1 MRFVRYVSLIDVVTA
16 VMVLFV
22 LLLPPRTMTV
32 AWAATGAEPG
42 RYSLAISEARTIDD
56 PKDGELISELARRL
70 GKAGFGD
77 WAVEAA
83 ARGSVEAEGA
93 PSQWRAFLATSVAYV
108 ERLDAVPGLEYA
120 RKALAACA
128 AARAVDE
135 RVCPSFEEVR
145 MDLYAR
151 HLDAGVASGIDAH
164 KDPTGFRRAGEAG
177 LRTIHIGGA
186 KSEMPS
192 AAPEPAPKADG
203 PAGSAGSAAPA
214 AGSAEA
220 AAPAAPPQ

>member
-16 VMVLFV
+16 VMVLFI

-32 AWAATGAEPG
+32 AWAAKGAEPD
-42 RYSLAISEARTIDD
+42 RYSLAISEARSIDD
-56 PKDGELISELARRL
+56 RKDGELISELARRL
-70 GKAGFGD
+70 GKAGFSD
-77 WAVEAA
+77 WAVEAG
-83 ARGSVEAEGA
+83 ARGSVSAEGA
-93 PSQWRAFLATSVAYV
+93 PSQWRALLATSVAHV

-135 RVCPSFEEVR
+135 RVCPSWEEVR
-145 MDLYAR
+145 MNLYAR

-164 KDPTGFRRAGEAG
+164 KDPEGFRRAGEAG

-186 KSEMPS
+186 KSETS
-192 AAPEPAPKADG
+192 APAPVSPKADG
-203 PAGSAGSAAPA
+203 PKAPA
-214 AGSAEA
+214 AGSAAGSAAET
-220 AAPAAPPQ
+220 AAPATPAR